1 MKLLIL
7 IALFNLNLQSIELN
21 PIDCSKDETNCNG
34 NPTFFLYKSLKHF
47 FFFKLKQ
54 CFILE
59 CGKTFFKPDL
69 HITSGVV
76 AVPHSWPSIAYIQF
90 SYRLDTEINTE
101 TYTSNCTGVLIDHNT
116 VLTPAHCI
124 PTKAKFRHNGQLY
137 TIGVSLNSHYPT
149 LESMLSVYLGVQDY
163 TELAGDIIQF
173 PIVRKGVKSVVKV
186 N

>member
-1 MKLLIL
+1 MKFLIL

-34 NPTFFLYKSLKHF
+34 NPTFFYTSLV
-47 FFFKLKQ
+47 KLKQ
-54 CFILE
+54 FFILE
-59 CGKTFFKPDL
+59 CGKTYFKPDL

-76 AVPHSWPSIAYIQF
+76 AMPHSWPSIAYIQF
-90 SYRLDTEINTE
+90 SYRLNTEINNE

-116 VLTPAHCI
+116 VLTAAHCI

-163 TELAGDIIQF
+163 TELAGDMIQF